1 MRRKTQGPRRR
12 LAITVLAAGIV
23 PALFAAGC
31 WRTNVASTGTSAPGP
46 AGTVAISSS
55 ASTATSTTAPELSI
69 DEAARQAVFA
79 YLGALASGDFETAA
93 SYYGDDLTAVPGTTK
108 AERMQNAV
116 RLRRVFPP
124 RLVRVESQ
132 GWEQIV
138 WVQLIQPDG
147 KPYVL
152 SPPEGSPNKPRD
164 EFPFTALRVDGRWWV
179 MDLPPYEE

>member
-1 MRRKTQGPRRR
+1 MRRKTQRRRRR
-12 LAITVLAAGIV
+12 LATTLLAVGIV

-31 WRTNVASTGTSAPGP
+31 WRTNVASTGTSAPDP
-46 AGTVAISSS
+46 ASTVAG
-55 ASTATSTTAPELSI
+55 STSGSIATSTTVLQLSI

-79 YLGALASGDFETAA
+79 YLDALASSDFETAA
-93 SYYGDDLTAVPGTTK
+93 SYYGDVLTVPGTTK

-124 RLVRVESQ
+124 RLVRVESH

-138 WVQLIQPDG
+138 WVQLIQADG

>member
-12 LAITVLAAGIV
+12 LATTLLAAGIV

-31 WRTNVASTGTSAPGP
+31 WRTNVASTGTSAPDP
-46 AGTVAISSS
+46 AGTVAVSSS
-55 ASTATSTTAPELSI
+55 APTTTSTTAPELSI
-69 DEAARQAVFA
+69 DEEARQAVFA
-79 YLGALASGDFETAA
+79 YLNALAAGDFETAA
-93 SYYGDDLTAVPGTTK
+93 SCYGDVLTGWGTTK
-108 AERMQNAV
+108 AEGMQNAV

-124 RLVRVESQ
+124 RLVRVESH

-147 KPYVL
+147 KPYVS
-152 SPPEGSPNKPRD
+152 SPPEGSPTKPRD